1 MCLYSKTW
9 IPKIATKDIKVYKV
23 VKQENKEL
31 VTPYLNYKV
40 SKIMKTSFKECIKII
55 LNMRRNSY
63 NEYEISYGFIH
74 SCTSFQDARFIQ
86 ISLSYY
92 NYTDADKFKIITGI
106 IPKGSLYYE
115 IIGDCCSNILILDL

>member
-1 MCLYSKTW
+1 MCLYSKTR
-9 IPKIATKDIKVYKV
+9 IPKIATKDIEVYKV

-55 LNMRRNSY
+55 LNMCCNSY

-74 SCTSFQDARFIQ
+74 SCTSFLDAQFIR
-86 ISLSYY
+86 ISLSYH
-92 NYTDADKFKIITGI
+92 NYTDADKYKIITGI

-115 IIGDCCSNILILDL
+115 NKGNCCSNKLILNL